1 MGYNRG
7 IRIML
12 YMNNAFSNY
21 TEFSNL
27 FGVNEHG
34 NGEKSRRNK
43 ILLSL
48 YKSKNILHYM
58 ATHSQ
63 REESYINYYGCNDMT
78 TLYSSVLEWLQSES
92 KHNDDARNR
101 IILNG
106 IDVYSVR
113 YELDDFDGICEDG
126 DTRSIRY
133 INTERGRVFKMRA
146 GKFLRNLIEENPNLN
161 ATLPEQIKIWVCEEF
176 AERWKA
182 YAAEHITHDRYT
194 LYVNSNFEEIY
205 DSDRC
210 AGDFGSCMVDDGYW
224 TFYRDSVSAKAAYL
238 ENENGNIVARCI
250 IYTDVI
256 DGAGNHLR
264 LAERQYASGGDDSL
278 KRMLVMRLIEGK
290 HIDGYKKV
298 GADCHSPKAFVDVH
312 GNTLPNLNLH
322 IDCDLY
328 NYDVVSY
335 QDSFKFYDED
345 EQIAYNS
352 GDYENLCNTDG
363 TIDRE
368 DEDDHEND
376 RWSDYNDEWIYEDD
390 AYYVDSRDDY
400 FYGSQVVSAKVWSG
414 SHWYTENC
422 FEDDCIE
429 IGDEYYYAGN
439 NADYPED
446 YGISCCEI
454 CGEWFVA
461 DRGDSDH
468 SDLTDDWYCCGDCR
482 KKADENY
489 AEDNDDIIYDDYDG
503 EYYDKTEVEMVRVLM
518 WDWRTHRRINTH
530 TRRDNLR
537 IASFVN
543 YKGNWYCENV
553 DRTAKMPKEK
563 MQGDLFDDAA

>member
-63 REESYINYYGCNDMT
+63 KEESYINYYGCNDMT

-182 YAAEHITHDRYT
+182 YAAEHITHDQYT

-238 ENENGNIVARCI
+238 ENEDGDIVARCI

-298 GADCHSPKAFVDVH
+298 GADCHSPKAFVDIH

-328 NYDVVSY
+328 HYDVVSY

-352 GDYENLCNTDG
+352 GDYENLSVTNG
-363 TIDRE
+363 ER
-368 DEDDHEND
+368 EDDHEHD
-376 RWSDYNDEWIYEDD
+376 CWSEWNEEYIYEDD
-390 AYYVDSRDDY
+390 AYYVDTRDDY
-400 FYGSQVVSAKVWSG
+400 FYGSQVVSANVWNG
-414 SHWYTENC
+414 SRYYEETCYEG
-422 FEDDCIE
+422 DCIE
-429 IGDEYYYAGN
+429 IDGEWYYAGN
-439 NADYPED
+439 NAESPED
-446 YGISCCEI
+446 NGIVQCDR
-454 CGEWFVA
+454 CGEYLVK
-461 DRGDSDH
+461 DNGYYSN
-468 SDLTDDWYCCGDCR
+468 LTEEWYC
-482 KKADENY
+482 DETCQEL
-489 AEDNDDIIYDDYDG
+489 AEDDYREENDCKYDDYDG
-503 EYYDKTEVEMVRVLM
+503 EWYDCAYYTFVRVLF
-518 WDWRTHRRINTH
+518 WDYATHRRINGL
-530 TRRDNLR
+530 TRRSNLR
-537 IASFVN
+537 MSNFVN
-543 YKGNWYCENV
+543 YKGNWYCNNI
-553 DRTAKMPKEK
+553 DRDKRMPNEK
-563 MQGDLFDDAA
+563 VSKDAE

>member
-1 MGYNRG
+1 
-7 IRIML
+7 
-12 YMNNAFSNY
+12 MNYAFSNY

-63 REESYINYYGCNDMT
+63 IEESYINYYGCNDMT

-182 YAAEHITHDRYT
+182 YAAEHITHDKYT
-194 LYVNSNFEEIY
+194 LYVNSNFEDIY
-205 DSDRC
+205 DSYRC
-210 AGDFGSCMVDDGYW
+210 AGDFGSCMVNDGYW

-238 ENENGNIVARCI
+238 ENEDGDIVARCI

-298 GADCHSPKAFVDVH
+298 GADCHSPKAFVDIH

-328 NYDVVSY
+328 HYDVVSY

-376 RWSDYNDEWIYEDD
+376 RWSDYNEEWIYEDD

-400 FYGSQVVSAKVWSG
+400 FYSSQVRYAYRQSSYG
-414 SHWYTENC
+414 RWYQEDC
-422 FEDDCIE
+422 FEDDVIK
-429 IGDEYYYAGN
+429 INGEYYYAGY
-439 NADYPED
+439 NAED
-446 YGISCCEI
+446 WYSEGIRECDE
-454 CGEWFVA
+454 CGEYFVP
-461 DRGDSDH
+461 DREESSY
-468 SDLTDDWYCCGDCR
+468 SDLTEKWYC
-482 KKADENY
+482 DEYCKND
-489 AEDNDDIIYDDYDG
+489 AEESYKEDHNVLYDDVEDVDFDADRYEYVRILVYDWQNR
-503 EYYDKTEVEMVRVLM
+503 K
-518 WDWRTHRRINTH
+518 RINGYTK
-530 TRRDNLR
+530 RENLGCSR
-537 IASFVN
+537 NLIN
-543 YKGNWYCENV
+543 YKGNWYFENV
-553 DRTAKMPKEK
+553 DMDARMPREK
-563 MQGDLFDDAA
+563 MQKDIFAA